1 MLTLRRNND
10 YKTGNLIDYEY
21 FSKDYKKITIN
32 LSKQIELE
40 NLELKQQINC
50 IGTLAE
56 ECPLSL
62 KNQKKELRNFH
73 KLCGLYK
80 TETQ

>member
-1 MLTLRRNND
+1 MRRNND
-10 YKTGNLIDYEY
+10 YTTGNLIDYEY
-21 FSKDYKKITIN
+21 FSKYYKKVTIN

-56 ECPLSL
+56 GGATMS
-62 KNQKKELRNFH
+62 FI
-73 KLCGLYK
+73 
-80 TETQ
+80 TEKSEKRISEFSQTVWYI